1 MPVGCRFVRR
11 CDRLVDTA
19 GSLGLRVFARIDHAG
34 GAERDGMRL
43 RPTELVIFGNP
54 KGGTPLMQ
62 DEQTAG
68 IDLPLK
74 VLAWEDEAGQVW
86 LTYNDPAWLAR
97 RHGLGADSREAV
109 HAMQAGLVAVIRA
122 AIGE

>member
-1 MPVGCRFVRR
+1 
-11 CDRLVDTA
+11 
-19 GSLGLRVFARIDHAG
+19 
-34 GAERDGMRL
+34 MRL

-86 LTYNDPAWLAR
+86 LTYNDPAWLKCF
-97 RHGLGADSREAV
+97 LGV
-109 HAMQAGLVAVIRA
+109 HAAWLSSSVRTGCWSGANGLPICDSTWAGVMVLAHRSA
-122 AIGE
+122 SASRSWRS